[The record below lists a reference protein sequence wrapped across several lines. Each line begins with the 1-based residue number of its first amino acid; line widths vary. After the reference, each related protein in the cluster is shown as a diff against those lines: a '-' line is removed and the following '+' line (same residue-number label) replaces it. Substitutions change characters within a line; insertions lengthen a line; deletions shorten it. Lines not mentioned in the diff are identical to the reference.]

1 MVEFTKMGIDHW
13 FLVTR
18 KSHEIKQRTQNFSIL
33 IIIDNQLVS
42 QKKLNIYNYYKY
54 IITVSRNNGYH
65 FVAIIFYLSSELILA
80 ILPKVWHFA

>member
-1 MVEFTKMGIDHW
+1 MVSAKKENDLW

-42 QKKLNIYNYYKY
+42 KKN
-54 IITVSRNNGYH
+54 
-65 FVAIIFYLSSELILA
+65 
-80 ILPKVWHFA
+80 